1 MTFRFQCP
9 NCAARLGT
17 TAEQLAVR
25 VDCPRCHTTL
35 LVPDKT
41 APGATTTDGLRRAEE
56 AAVDFHARRKVAEAE
71 VDMTPMVDVTF
82 LLLIF
87 FMVTAVFSSQKSF
100 QIPTPK
106 EERASTVA
114 TLDDYQDDPEYV
126 VVRIDEN
133 STFYISAP
141 GWDDEREAPSEQD
154 LRVALSDA
162 RLGDGSRKMPTR
174 LLVVAHGSATHGR
187 VVMVMD
193 AGTDV
198 GMEDVKL
205 VTVEEDQL

>member
-1 MTFRFQCP
+1 MTLRVQCQ

-25 VDCPRCHTTL
+25 VECPRCHTTL

-114 TLDDYQDDPEYV
+114 TLDDYQDDPDPPYTYLKSRYMASGQRGYATQRRFDAKLHGLGLFDFSEFGP
-126 VVRIDEN
+126 
-133 STFYISAP
+133 SP
-141 GWDDEREAPSEQD
+141 GQFRLGLIRAGLVMKGRKLE
-154 LRVALSDA
+154 RVA
-162 RLGDGSRKMPTR
+162 
-174 LLVVAHGSATHGR
+174 GR
-187 VVMVMD
+187 
-193 AGTDV
+193 G
-198 GMEDVKL
+198 
-205 VTVEEDQL
+205 